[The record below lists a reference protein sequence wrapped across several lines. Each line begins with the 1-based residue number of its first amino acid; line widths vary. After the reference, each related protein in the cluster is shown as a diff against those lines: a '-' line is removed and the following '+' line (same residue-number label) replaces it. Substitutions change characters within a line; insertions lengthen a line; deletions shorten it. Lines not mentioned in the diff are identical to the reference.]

1 MKKRLSFTL
10 LEVMLGIALLAIAS
24 GALFWRLHRMI
35 ERKRFDSDVNR
46 FRSILVSTRSLAIN
60 MKMDFRL
67 ELHWAL
73 EGWNARLVCREDPD
87 LVYPLPRFSPL
98 KIVFNQ
104 KPVQAFYVDFYSSG
118 FVGPSGLLVLS
129 KDPQTCEFKLP
140 ELFYRQE
147 EVPLVPL
154 HPSDL

>member
-1 MKKRLSFTL
+1 MQSNRRFTL
-10 LEVMLGIALLAIAS
+10 LEIMLAIALLAIAS

-46 FRSILVSTRSLAIN
+46 FHSILVSTRSLAIH

-67 ELHWAL
+67 ELNQTL

-87 LVYPLPRFSPL
+87 LVYPLPRFSSL
-98 KIVFNQ
+98 KIAFNQ
-104 KPVQAFYVDFYSSG
+104 TPVQSFSVDFYSSG
-118 FVGPSGLLVLS
+118 FVGPQGLLILS
-129 KDPQTCEFKLP
+129 KDPQTHAFKLP
-140 ELFYRQE
+140 ELFYQQAE
-147 EVPLVPL
+147 VPL